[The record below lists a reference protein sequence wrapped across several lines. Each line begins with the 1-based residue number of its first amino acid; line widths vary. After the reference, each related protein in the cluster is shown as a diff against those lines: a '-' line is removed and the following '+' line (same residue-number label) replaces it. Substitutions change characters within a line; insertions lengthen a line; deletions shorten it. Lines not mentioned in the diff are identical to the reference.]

1 MMLLDWDA
9 EPVPEVEDLEAELL
23 AAVKSWAV
31 SRDTPDEQA
40 AFVRLDDVAERYQE
54 QEAH

>member
-9 EPVPEVEDLEAELL
+9 EPAPEVEDLEAELL
-23 AAVKSWAV
+23 AAAKSWAV
-31 SRDTPDEQA
+31 SRDTMDEQA
-40 AFVRLDDVAERYQE
+40 AFVALDEVAERYQE